1 MKAIAK
7 SKNLL
12 QVDKIMQEHLKNF
25 TCSLKAFRSYQHWY
39 NSALPP
45 AVQTIET
52 NLVNLEYGFY
62 RQYGYYIPATPEY
75 IQWAIANLAIPQRY
89 WAFATARIQ
98 EIAAYQAALNET
110 QATIASVDTLIQKL
124 GG

>member
-1 MKAIAK
+1 
-7 SKNLL
+7 
-12 QVDKIMQEHLKNF
+12 MQDDSEVFVHSPKG
-25 TCSLKAFRSYQHWY
+25 FRSYQHWY
-39 NSALPP
+39 NSALPH

-89 WAFATARIQ
+89 WAFTTARIQ